1 MHDKPIPMV
10 AQHESWISLDLIQGC
25 PAGCV
30 YCYLGPP
37 GLTRRVPGEPIAA
50 PEPAYQALSTH
61 EYFEKSRFSDV
72 PVGRSFPIAIGN
84 YTDMCLT
91 AKNREFLL
99 VLLSKHKQR
108 MPETPVCIV
117 TKALLDQKF
126 LAAID
131 QIEIT
136 VIFFI
141 SLSFL
146 PTTLE
151 RGAPPTTA
159 RFTNFERIAQF
170 TNLHAVHFWRPATS
184 KSTPDYSTALHQ
196 VEYLQSVGAKVS
208 VITGLKFGN
217 NLAVTFGSDEQHAF
231 HDFFKTQQV
240 DNHLKNEIFE
250 PDVQEAILS
259 AAQELS
265 YPIYLHTSC
274 AVSFVLQQPDYNATF
289 RQPHLETKCQA
300 STCPSAQRERC
311 FHFKARLPFPSEPLL
326 KQVAQY
332 LDLPVSAVSYSRRK
346 DTIFVDCLLTQ
357 EEQTYLTQATSF
369 PVRGR
374 DLVPTLEWI
383 GSINR

>member
-1 MHDKPIPMV
+1 
-10 AQHESWISLDLIQGC
+10 
-25 PAGCV
+25 
-30 YCYLGPP
+30 
-37 GLTRRVPGEPIAA
+37 
-50 PEPAYQALSTH
+50 
-61 EYFEKSRFSDV
+61 
-72 PVGRSFPIAIGN
+72 
-84 YTDMCLT
+84 
-91 AKNREFLL
+91 
-99 VLLSKHKQR
+99 

-126 LAAID
+126 LEAIH
-131 QIEIT
+131 QIGIT

-159 RFTNFERIAQF
+159 RLANFERIAQF

-184 KSTPDYSTALHQ
+184 KSIPDRSTALHQ
-196 VEYLQSVGAKVS
+196 VEQLQRVGASVS
-208 VITGLKFGN
+208 VITGLKFGD
-217 NLAVTFGSDEQHAF
+217 NLATTFSSDEQHAF
-231 HDFFKTQQV
+231 HEFFMAQRES
-240 DNHLKNEIFE
+240 NHLKNEIFE

-265 YPIYLHTSC
+265 YPVYLHTSC
-274 AVSFVLQQPDYNATF
+274 AVSFVLEQPDYNATF
-289 RQPHLETKCQA
+289 RQPHLETKCQM

-311 FHFKARLPFPSEPLL
+311 FHFKTCLPFPSETLL
-326 KQVAQY
+326 QQVAQY
-332 LDLPVSAVSYSRRK
+332 LGLPTLAVSYSERR